1 MKKYICVLV
10 GVFSLILVSCDNKKE
25 ETIEINKV
33 EEHQMESSQNLNV
46 QVDNKIDPICE
57 MVTAEYLSDTLHYNG
72 KVIGFCSKGC
82 KEMFAEN
89 PGKYELK

>member
-1 MKKYICVLV
+1 MNKKLIALV
-10 GVFSLILVSCDNKKE
+10 GVLSLVFISCDNKKE

-33 EEHQMESSQNLNV
+33 DEHQMEASQKLNV
-46 QVDNKIDPICE
+46 EVDNKIDPICE

-89 PGKYELK
+89 PGKYDVK